1 MTVSKPSEKISLYC
15 LLTALSLLISA
26 CQQTE
31 NLHTSQQQQ
40 KKVKQNYYLQVLKLL
55 QSSDQ
60 VVPERPDMHPV
71 RAVYNREAVIPPQC
85 YTQTEGKY
93 NPCYVCHQN
102 ALPGGENVM
111 NDRDLQEAYSF
122 SEQGMRNHWQNLFED
137 RSARVAD
144 ISDAEILAWI
154 DDDNYTELAPRLK
167 ASGFK
172 GWIPDLKNLQEG
184 AAAFDRD
191 GFAKDGSHW
200 VAFNYK
206 PFPSTF
212 WPTNGS
218 TDDVMIRLSKPY
230 RTQQNGEYSRD
241 VYQANLAIVEANI
254 KGLDTINVNAID
266 ERNLDEDLNR
276 NGILDITNEIIKPK
290 GYVGAARGYFFEAGI
305 YPKDTEF
312 LHTVRYLGV
321 SSDDKIIPARRMKE
335 VRYMRKWQAY
345 PKAVLAQ
352 FYLEESYEKELGQ
365 LPGYTD
371 LQDHGLDNGMGW
383 SVQGFIENR
392 KGRLRVNS
400 FEENLFCMGCHGSIG
415 STIDKTF
422 SLPRKVNGAQ
432 GWTYINLVG
441 MSDAPSK
448 GETQGE
454 IATYLQ
460 RVGGGSEFRSNLEM
474 QQRFFNADGSVN
486 LSRVSN
492 KDVYDLITPSVK
504 RALALNKAYKL
515 IVEDQDFLYGRDVFI
530 KPPKN
535 IYQQVN
541 NAETPTLPA
550 SKQVDWDIR
559 LDWDYLKK

>member
-1 MTVSKPSEKISLYC
+1 MTASKPFEKISLYC
-15 LLTALSLLISA
+15 LLTALTLLITA

-31 NLHTSQQQQ
+31 NLHTNQQQQ

-60 VVPERPDMHPV
+60 VIPERPDMHPV

-137 RSARVAD
+137 RSTRVTD

-191 GFAKDGSHW
+191 GFAKDGSQW

-218 TDDVMIRLSKPY
+218 TDDVMIRLSEPY
-230 RTQQNGEYSRD
+230 RSQQSGEYSRD

-254 KGLDTINVNAID
+254 KGLDTISVNAID

-290 GYVGAARGYFFEAGI
+290 GYVGAAKGYFFEAGI